1 VVFTILATAIGH
13 RFWEISDPAVQ
24 PMQMIMFLKNIAI
37 IGGLLQVWAG
47 GVGRFAIGPL
57 TIGPFTIGRFTIGRP
72 GIGDGSAG

>member
-1 VVFTILATAIGH
+1 MGDLARVGGGI
-13 RFWEISDPAVQ
+13 DPGAQ
-24 PMQMIMFLKNIAI
+24 AI

-47 GVGRFAIGPL
+47 GVGRFALGPF